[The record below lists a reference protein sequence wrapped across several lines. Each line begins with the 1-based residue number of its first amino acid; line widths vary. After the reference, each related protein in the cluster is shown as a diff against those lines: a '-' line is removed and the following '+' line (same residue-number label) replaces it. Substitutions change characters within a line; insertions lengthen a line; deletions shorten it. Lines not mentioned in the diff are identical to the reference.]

1 LIPLYSLIESLAVQ
15 APFLMTVRWFHI
27 YQKLSSFILLLSVI
41 IQALLQGVKDGMDI
55 LTLSLGGA
63 DGWTES
69 SSSVVASRLV
79 DQGTIVTIAAGNDGA
94 FGSWYTSGPGNGID
108 VISYVLSFFSF
119 FKCIAD
125 FCCDRVASVDK

>member
-1 LIPLYSLIESLAVQ
+1 
-15 APFLMTVRWFHI
+15 M
-27 YQKLSSFILLLSVI
+27 LSVI